1 MHPINHGQLIFRIV
15 LDLGPNDPCWG
26 RRGPVRGHRPGPGTV
41 VVSGHGDGLM
51 KPAGKGKRRR
61 RKRRRKRVNQFRKIG
76 TNLQ

>member
-1 MHPINHGQLIFRIV
+1 MTIDNLLEFRIF

-26 RRGPVRGHRPGPGTV
+26 RPGPKREHKPVPGTV
-41 VVSGHGDGLM
+41 AVSGHGDGLM
-51 KPAGKGKRRR
+51 KPTGKGKRRR